1 METKI
6 AKIITGLFQ
15 PIIVPV
21 YGFLLLV
28 DVPYFYPQ
36 EPWMKLLILSI
47 AILSTSI
54 IPTLVY
60 FSFRKAGKITD
71 PNVTNRQERYV
82 LYGIISVLYVS
93 ATVLVGALGVP
104 YFFFLIMAGLAMSVT
119 FNAIVTFKWK
129 ISAHANAMGGF
140 LGGVLFV
147 TYQAHENLVGLY
159 VALLVLGG
167 LVAFSRLKLKEH
179 TPMQLVFGYIV
190 GLFCVGLFP
199 YLMFS

>member
-6 AKIITGLFQ
+6 AKIITGIFQ

-21 YGFLLLV
+21 YGFLMLLN
-28 DVPYFYPQ
+28 VPYFYPHA
-36 EPWMKLLILSI
+36 PLMKILMLSI

-54 IPTLVY
+54 IPTVIY
-60 FSFRKAGKITD
+60 FLLRKAGHITD
-71 PNVTNRQERYV
+71 PNVTNRRERYV

-93 ATVLVGALGVP
+93 ATALVWLLGAP
-104 YFFFLIMAGLAMSVT
+104 EFFFLIMAGLSVSVT

-129 ISAHANAMGGF
+129 ISAHANGMGGF

-147 TYQAHENLVGLY
+147 SYQAHENLVWLY
-159 VALLVLGG
+159 VTLLVLGG

-179 TPMQLVFGYIV
+179 TPMQLIFGYLV
-190 GLFCVGLFP
+190 GLFCVGFFP
-199 YLMFS
+199 CWMFL